1 MIGDKFLTNRLSVIK
16 ARVKGIEKLP
26 LADRDAI
33 PHEEFMKLTE
43 EFMYLIEEWKKL
55 TGESKIPST
64 S

>member
-1 MIGDKFLTNRLSVIK
+1 MIGEKFLANRLNVIK

-33 PHEEFMKLTE
+33 PHKDFMELTKEFMD
-43 EFMYLIEEWKKL
+43 LIEEWKKL
-55 TGESKIPST
+55 TGESKLPPT

>member
-1 MIGDKFLTNRLSVIK
+1 MIGEKFLANRLAVIK

-43 EFMYLIEEWKKL
+43 EFMDLMEEWKKL
-55 TGESKIPST
+55 TGESKLPLT